1 MPDFPASRFFQLDF
15 RFNPTGLTMPIPV
28 ITTRFEFKT
37 IAPYDCSDTCE
48 VIGEGGMPEVG
59 MMLNSVKL

>member
-1 MPDFPASRFFQLDF
+1 
-15 RFNPTGLTMPIPV
+15 MPIPV

-59 MMLNSVKL
+59 MMLT